1 MRRLKYTLWIALL
14 FLVQTVIIND
24 LRAFSVRPDII
35 LPFVILSALK
45 EDSFKVS
52 AVLSIVCA
60 VLAGALC
67 GKNFSFAVL
76 FYTYTGAIVFNS
88 KRKSR
93 YMPTLLRYFLWIATA
108 AVISE
113 AISYLILYKSLQW
126 FLKAFILYMIPSV
139 IYTLIASA
147 FLYPVITST
156 LYKNSTKKHLI

>member
-88 KRKSR
+88 KRNSR

-113 AISYLILYKSLQW
+113 AISYLILYKS
-126 FLKAFILYMIPSV
+126 FTIMM
-139 IYTLIASA
+139 
-147 FLYPVITST
+147 
-156 LYKNSTKKHLI
+156 